1 MSKRRLLV
9 TGSRGFVGS
18 NLLAAL
24 QTERWA
30 NHFTPVDF
38 VDPETGNGPD
48 LRDQLAVR
56 RAISAVDPD
65 AVVHLAAIA
74 APRQAAQ
81 DPAAAWHVNTMGTF
95 NLARAVLDHAP
106 DAQFVFAG
114 SSEAYGASF
123 NKAEGGPIVET
134 APLEPM
140 SPYGATKAA
149 ADIMLRQMVHEGL
162 KATVFRPFNHTGPG
176 QGTGFVVPAFAHQ
189 IASIEQGLQPPILKV
204 GNLEAQRDFLDVR
217 DVVEAYLRA
226 AMGDDRASEKV
237 LNLSTG
243 SPVSISWI
251 LHRLI
256 EIGGVDAVVEVDPA
270 RYLPNTIPVMSGNNS
285 KAEATLGWSPTI
297 SLDQTLRDVLEEAR
311 MTIAGGR

>member
-9 TGSRGFVGS
+9 TGSRGFVGR
-18 NLLAAL
+18 NLLTAL
-24 QTERWA
+24 QTERWSSQ
-30 NHFTPVDF
+30 FTPVDF

-48 LRDQLAVR
+48 LRDQPAVCR
-56 RAISAVDPD
+56 VISAAKPH

-81 DPAAAWHVNTMGTF
+81 DPAAAWHVNTLGTF

-106 DAQFVFAG
+106 DAQFIFAG

-123 NKAEGGPIVET
+123 NKADAPIGEA

-189 IASIEQGLQPPILKV
+189 IASIEQGLQPPVLKV

-217 DVVEAYLRA
+217 DIVEAYLRA
-226 AMGDDRASEKV
+226 AVSDDGASEKA

-251 LHRLI
+251 LQRLI

-270 RYLPNTIPVMSGNNS
+270 RYFPNMIPVMSGNN
-285 KAEATLGWSPTI
+285 AEAEAKLDWSPAI
-297 SLDQTLRDVLEEAR
+297 SLDQTLHDVLLEAR
-311 MTIAGGR
+311 LSVADSR

>member
-9 TGSRGFVGS
+9 TGSRGFVGR
-18 NLLAAL
+18 NLLTAL
-24 QTERWA
+24 RTERWSSQ
-30 NHFTPVDF
+30 FTPVDF
-38 VDPETGNGPD
+38 VDPETGYGPD
-48 LRDQLAVR
+48 LRDQPAVC
-56 RAISAVDPD
+56 RAISAAEPH

-81 DPAAAWHVNTMGTF
+81 DPAAAWHVNTLGTF

-106 DAQFVFAG
+106 DAQFIFAG

-123 NKAEGGPIVET
+123 NKADAPIGEA

-189 IASIEQGLQPPILKV
+189 IASIEQGLQPPVLKV

-217 DVVEAYLRA
+217 DIVEAYLRA
-226 AMGDDRASEKV
+226 AVSDDGASEKV
-237 LNLSTG
+237 VNLSTG

-270 RYLPNTIPVMSGNNS
+270 RYLPNTIPVMSGNN
-285 KAEATLGWSPTI
+285 AEAKASLDWSPAI
-297 SLDQTLRDVLEEAR
+297 SLDQTLHDVLGEAR
-311 MTIAGGR
+311 LSVTGSR